1 MTPSENEL
9 QKIPSEHSDYL
20 GMSPCIFLHLL
31 FTGGKKFNFSKE
43 MSLLK
48 ILSLGFIPTVL
59 RREKKKKGRNKPLK
73 LIVAFSAV
81 TVNILWMDTSEQRI
95 QKKIPYNYLSN
106 ALRKD
111 LDFATSP

>member
-20 GMSPCIFLHLL
+20 GMIPRIFLHLL
-31 FTGGKKFNFSKE
+31 KFTGGKKFNFSKE

-81 TVNILWMDTSEQRI
+81 TVNIL
-95 QKKIPYNYLSN
+95 
-106 ALRKD
+106 
-111 LDFATSP
+111 